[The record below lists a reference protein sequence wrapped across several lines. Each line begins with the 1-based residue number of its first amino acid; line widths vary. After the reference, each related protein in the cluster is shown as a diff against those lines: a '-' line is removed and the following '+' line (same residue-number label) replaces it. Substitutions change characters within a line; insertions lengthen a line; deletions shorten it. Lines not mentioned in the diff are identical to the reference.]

1 MEHVKEHGKTNLR
14 IQVIVARVFEKEKN
28 VKKFKINGRNYIK
41 QLKYINNIKKH
52 IKTLACFEY
61 SLYLCIAIKK

>member
-1 MEHVKEHGKTNLR
+1 MSIWER
-14 IQVIVARVFEKEKN
+14 EKC
-28 VKKFKINGRNYIK
+28 KKFKINGRNYIK